1 VGTKRNDEDEREH
14 ERERERE
21 DDEKKERVI
30 HTRVP
35 AHLDE
40 TIRKRA
46 SGLGLSVSNLVR
58 NVLSNTFGLVDTVI
72 VDGTNIARAARGEAT
87 AGKPAAAAPVAIAPV
102 STVGEP
108 IVLGWQEAAL
118 ALNAVCARCNAILP
132 KGTQAAIAITDR
144 PGPRPFLCVP
154 CMKEE
159 LGHGP
164 EAK

>member
-1 VGTKRNDEDEREH
+1 VSRKRDDREDRDDDDDER
-14 ERERERE
+14 
-21 DDEKKERVI
+21 DKKERVI

-40 TIRKRA
+40 TIKKRA
-46 SGLGLSVSNLVR
+46 NGLGLSVSNLVR

-72 VDGTNIARAARGEAT
+72 ADGTNIARAARGEDV
-87 AGKPAAAAPVAIAPV
+87 KPTPPIAIAPV
-102 STVGEP
+102 STAAEP
-108 IVLGWQEAAL
+108 MVLGWQEAKL

-144 PGPRPFLCVP
+144 PGARPFLCVP